1 MVEGCEQPTALQS
14 HLVQFAAA
22 KAGAAIVERRMALIG
37 RMEKQAAFAFLLE
50 GLGRSSSFVGISLQL
65 LLTT

>member
-1 MVEGCEQPTALQS
+1 VPEQPVRAR
-14 HLVQFAAA
+14 AA
-22 KAGAAIVERRMALIG
+22 KAAAAIVERRMALIG